1 MLMFCSAQR
10 EIILTSLCQSASLL
24 LDLLCLHQLKHSV
37 MRKHLLHNFM
47 NIVPRTRCVKIVY
60 SV

>member
-10 EIILTSLCQSASLL
+10 QIILTSLCQSAYLL
-24 LDLLCLHQLKHSV
+24 LELLYLHHPKLSV

-47 NIVPRTRCVKIVY
+47 NIVPRTYHVKIAY
-60 SV
+60 SI